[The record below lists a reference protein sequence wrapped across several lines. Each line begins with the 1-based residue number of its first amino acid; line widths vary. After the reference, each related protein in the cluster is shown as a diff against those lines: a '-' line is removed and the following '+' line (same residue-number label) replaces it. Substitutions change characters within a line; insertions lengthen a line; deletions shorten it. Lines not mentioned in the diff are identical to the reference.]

1 MRTDGRKKRELAAR
15 PTFSPFSNS
24 PTSIPGK
31 SARASSE
38 WPTSS
43 KASVASLPEASMVN
57 SCVVGCKIDTHQLQ
71 KG

>member
-1 MRTDGRKKRELAAR
+1 MLRIDGKKRESIAR

-24 PTSIPGK
+24 PTCNPGK

-43 KASVASLPEASMVN
+43 KASVASLPEASMD
-57 SCVVGCKIDTHQLQ
+57 GEQLR
-71 KG
+71 GRV